1 MILCE
6 RAGSDPHY
14 HFPILLDSSRF
25 EDFRSKD
32 RDINSNPNSLLAF
45 HNTIFTVEMVM
56 QWN

>member
-1 MILCE
+1 MMFICE

-32 RDINSNPNSLLAF
+32 RDINSEMNVNMKMVVKSSPTLLLSL
-45 HNTIFTVEMVM
+45 
-56 QWN
+56 